1 MRYETID
8 SALFIENRRKFAP
21 LIKPNSIAIFHSNDV
36 MPTNADGVM
45 AFKQNSDLFYLSGI
59 DQEETVLILYPDSV
73 NEKHREILLVRKTDE
88 HIAVWEGEKLN
99 KEQATVTSGINT
111 VMWTEQYQSL
121 LETLLPQ
128 VDHIYLNSNE
138 HARAS
143 KDIETRNDRLGI
155 ELRKNFPLHK
165 IERAAP
171 IMHELRAKKEAI
183 EVAQIRKAC
192 EITRD
197 GFLRILKSTK
207 PGVGEWQLEA
217 DYLHTFLSQKSRGF
231 AYTPIIGSGSNA
243 NILHYVQNDSV
254 CKDGD
259 LILMD
264 VAAEYAN
271 WNADMT
277 RTIPVNGKY
286 SPRQRSVYDAVLR
299 VFHAANGILRPGIT
313 MANYQGQVLE
323 FMEEEMIK
331 LGLFTSAEA
340 KSQKEEKH
348 LVRKYFMH
356 GTSHHLGL
364 DVHDVSNANAPVAVG
379 NMFTIE
385 PGIYI
390 REENIGIRLE
400 NNFYIGETKNEDLM
414 HDIPIEAEE
423 IEALMAS
430 DI

>member
-340 KSQKEEKH
+340 KSQKEDKH
-348 LVRKYFMH
+348 LVKKYFMH

>member
-8 SALFIENRRKFAP
+8 SALFIKNRKKFAP
-21 LIKPNSIAIFHSNDV
+21 LLKPNSIAIFHSNDV

-59 DQEETVLILYPDSV
+59 DQEETVLILYPDAV
-73 NEKHREILLVRKTDE
+73 NEKHREILLVRKTDQ

-99 KEQATVTSGINT
+99 KEQATLTSGINT
-111 VMWTEQYQSL
+111 VLWTEQYHSL

-138 HARAS
+138 HARACR
-143 KDIETRNDRLGI
+143 DTETRNDRLGK
-155 ELRKNFPLHK
+155 ELRKNFPLYK

-197 GFLRILKSTK
+197 GFLRVLKSTK
-207 PGVGEWQLEA
+207 PGIGEWQLEA

-243 NILHYVQNDSV
+243 NILHYVQNNSI

-277 RTIPVNGKY
+277 RTIPTNGKY
-286 SPRQRSVYDAVLR
+286 SKRQRSVYDAVLR
-299 VFHAANGILRPGIT
+299 VHHAANAILRPGIT
-313 MANYQGQVLE
+313 MVNYQAQVLE
-323 FMEEEMIK
+323 FMEEELIK

-340 KSQKEEKH
+340 KTQKEDKH
-348 LVRKYFMH
+348 LVKRYFMH

-364 DVHDVSNANAPVAVG
+364 DVHDVSTANAPVAVG

-423 IEALMAS
+423 IEEIMAS
-430 DI
+430 GI